1 MPTQA
6 SQRTPRLYKIKIAPD
21 RTLGPLDFERVKM
34 LVMKGRVQGQEPTS
48 AEPFHAWSPFA
59 SFPEL
64 SELLLKKL
72 EADADRKSGDTQ
84 QTQALPAT
92 KTMLATDRTKTMMRE
107 PETSKAS
114 RSQSHEDD
122 YGMPTL
128 LDIKMPE
135 NVVKN
140 DNPDLEKTLVHLP
153 GGMLEQSEL
162 EEGATKLLT
171 LENVEQ
177 ALVPYSPPE
186 SLPALGTGGVPARRG
201 LFGMGK
207 PADPNEYVTK
217 DGKRR
222 LLSRNTAALL
232 ALSILMIAI
241 WQQQEDDSHDPANLI
256 PHEFA
261 FPYVEVNM
269 PPRLGVDAD
278 AALSADL
285 TDKGIDAIS
294 HETPT
299 SYIRAIRT
307 FFYPA
312 IGKNPKNID
321 AKALLASSYMRL
333 SETIP
338 RDERL
343 FDTLEKL
350 LLPGPPQGQ
359 WTPDYVVARAEYYQM
374 LNRFDQ
380 AQEIID
386 PYLKVR
392 PTTEVLYQKAKI
404 AYERRELDT
413 ALNAIAKAIPPEK
426 AGHAN
431 PRHLLLYAMLLD
443 KKGQK
448 DAATQSLERLRK
460 ESISYGPG
468 LLYFADFNLRNGK
481 AKEALKILMFL
492 INNPGQL
499 EGMQRAEA
507 FAVTARTFEALGPQ
521 YLPQAYLFAKKTFV
535 THYNREEAE
544 DLLYRIKSKIPKF
557 KDAYS
562 EIVNARQAE
571 KAKVIDKAVND
582 YVQALEHNRHDATP
596 FLLLARL
603 YEEKGDT
610 YEAIDRYKKALL
622 DTPERPIEA
631 AIALA
636 RIHLARFDLAQAEA
650 NIKLAKQMA
659 GSTKKSFIDQVY
671 FLEALMQ
678 MKQRRQDLAEPLFEK
693 ALGRKSRYVDLYLQM
708 GDIET
713 EKKNEKLAEF
723 YYSVALR
730 YEPYHPKAM
739 LGVALTRFHLDSPS
753 RAVSFLKDKLNAQP
767 NSAAIMT
774 NLAIIYLRSGDQ
786 LSGKN
791 YLQNAI
797 RSDSKYAEAFRLLG
811 DLTKDEGNRQSDY
824 SAKRHSYRYALASY
838 EMYSKLAPND
848 PEGFKATA
856 DLYFDIRDL
865 GAAAKNY
872 HKVLELTPNYPDVRL
887 RLAQI
892 SRNGG
897 DSDRA
902 FQLLEEEIKVNPK
915 SDAAWVEM
923 GNIHMAKKDFLPAT
937 NAFTKAAHINEKN
950 SDALFG
956 LGVVYHL
963 QGSYDNALSLFS
975 RVIKLDPLKA
985 DVYWQMG
992 LIYQKQN
999 NRVKAMQA
1007 FTNYK
1012 GIVRDPAATSKADE
1026 KIREISTK

>member
-6 SQRTPRLYKIKIAPD
+6 SKRTPRAYKIKISPD
-21 RTLGPLDFERVKM
+21 RVLGPLDFERMKM
-34 LVMKGRVQGQEPTS
+34 LVMKGRVQGHEPTS
-48 AEPFHAWSPFA
+48 AEPFHAWSPF
-59 SFPEL
+59 SSYPEL

-72 EADADRKSGDTQ
+72 ETDAGRKSGGTK
-84 QTQALPAT
+84 QTRAMPAT
-92 KTMLATDRTKTMMRE
+92 KTIQASDRTKTMMQETE
-107 PETSKAS
+107 PSQAS
-114 RSQSHEDD
+114 RSQNLEDD

-135 NVVKN
+135 NVVRD

-153 GGMLEQSEL
+153 AAMLEQREI
-162 EEGATKLLT
+162 EDGATRLLT
-171 LENVEQ
+171 LEHVEQ
-177 ALVPYSPPE
+177 AMVPYSPPE
-186 SLPALGTGGVPARRG
+186 TNPALITGGLPAKRG
-201 LFGMGK
+201 LFGLGK
-207 PADPNEYVTK
+207 PTDPNEYVTK

-222 LLSRNTAALL
+222 VLSRNTAAML
-232 ALSILMIAI
+232 ALSILMMAI
-241 WQQQEDDSHDPANLI
+241 WQQQQENDEDPANLV
-256 PHEFA
+256 PHRHS
-261 FPYVEVNM
+261 FPYIEVNV

-278 AALSADL
+278 ASLSADL
-285 TDKGIDAIS
+285 TDRGIEAIS
-294 HETPT
+294 HESP
-299 SYIRAIRT
+299 SAYIRAIRT

-312 IGKNPKNID
+312 IGKNPKNVD

-350 LLPGPPQGQ
+350 LLPGPPQSQ
-359 WTPDYVVARAEYYQM
+359 WTPDYVVARAEYYEM

-380 AQEIID
+380 AQEIVD

-392 PTTEVLYQKAKI
+392 PTPEVLYQKARI
-404 AYERRELDT
+404 AYERRDLDT
-413 ALNAIAKAIPPEK
+413 ALNSIAKAIPSEK
-426 AGHAN
+426 IGKAN
-431 PRHLLLYAMLLD
+431 PRHLLLYASLLD

-448 DAATQSLERLRK
+448 DAALQNLQRLKK
-460 ESISYGPG
+460 ESLGYGPG
-468 LLYFADFNLRNGK
+468 LLYYADFQLRNGK
-481 AKEALKILMFL
+481 PKEALFTLRFL
-492 INNPGQL
+492 INNPGLL

-507 FAVTARTFEALGPQ
+507 FAVTSRTFEALNM
-521 YLPQAYLFAKKTFV
+521 LPQAYLFAKATY
-535 THYNREEAE
+535 TDHYNREEAE
-544 DLLYRIKSKIPKF
+544 DLLYRIKSKSPKF

-571 KAKVIDKAVND
+571 KAKVTDKAVNA

-596 FLLLARL
+596 FMLLAHL

-636 RIHLARFDLAQAEA
+636 RIYLARFDLAQAEA
-650 NIKLAKQMA
+650 NIKLAEQMSQS
-659 GSTKKSFIDQVY
+659 GKSNFKDQVLY
-671 FLEALMQ
+671 LKALYQ
-678 MKQRRQDLAEPLFEK
+678 MKEHRQDLAEPLFAK
-693 ALGRKSRYVDLYLQM
+693 ALERKSRFVDLYLQM

-713 EKKNEKLAEF
+713 EKKNEKLAAF

-753 RAVSFLKDKLNAQP
+753 RAVSFLRDKLNTQP

-797 RSDSKYAEAFRLLG
+797 RSDAKYAEAFRLLG

-902 FQLLEEEIKVNPK
+902 FQLLQEEIKVNEK

-923 GNIHMAKKDFLPAT
+923 GNIHMAKKDFQPAT
-937 NAFTKAAHINEKN
+937 AAFTKAAHINEKN

-963 QGSYDNALSLFS
+963 QGSYDNALSLFA

-1012 GIVRDPAATSKADE
+1012 GIVREPAAITKADE
-1026 KIREISTK
+1026 KIREISIK

>member
-1 MPTQA
+1 NSWT
-6 SQRTPRLYKIKIAPD
+6 
-21 RTLGPLDFERVKM
+21 
-34 LVMKGRVQGQEPTS
+34 
-48 AEPFHAWSPFA
+48 PFA

-72 EADADRKSGDTQ
+72 EVDADRKSGRADDPN
-84 QTQALPAT
+84 ALPAT
-92 KTMLATDRTKTMMRE
+92 KTIVASERTKTMMMTEE
-107 PETSKAS
+107 PEPSVS
-114 RSQSHEDD
+114 RSLNED

-128 LDIKMPE
+128 LNIKMPE
-135 NVVKN
+135 KMVN
-140 DNPDLEKTLVHLP
+140 DNPDLEKTQVHLP
-153 GGMLEQSEL
+153 MVDPRE
-162 EEGATKLLT
+162 ATDGNTKILT
-171 LENVEQ
+171 PENVEQ
-177 ALVPYSPPE
+177 ALTPYSPPE
-186 SLPALGTGGVPARRG
+186 RKIALLTEGGVPAKRG
-201 LFGMGK
+201 FFGLGK
-207 PADPNEYVTK
+207 PVDPDEYVT
-217 DGKRR
+217 DTGKRR

-232 ALSILMIAI
+232 ALGILMMAI
-241 WQQQEDDSHDPANLI
+241 WQSQDEESADPANLV
-256 PHEFA
+256 PYRHS
-261 FPYVEVNM
+261 FPYIEVNV

-278 AALSADL
+278 PAISADL
-285 TDKGIDAIS
+285 TEKGVDVIS
-294 HETPT
+294 HETP
-299 SYIRAIRT
+299 SAYIRAIKSY
-307 FFYPA
+307 FYPA
-312 IGKNPKNID
+312 IGRNPRNVD
-321 AKALLASSYMRL
+321 AKALLASAYMRL
-333 SETIP
+333 SETVP
-338 RDERL
+338 RDSRF
-343 FDTLEKL
+343 FDTIEKL
-350 LLPGPPQGQ
+350 LLPGPPQSL
-359 WTPDYVVARAEYYQM
+359 WSPDYVVARAEYYEM
-374 LNRFDQ
+374 LNRYDQ

-392 PTTEVLYQKAKI
+392 ATAEVLYQRAKI

-413 ALNAIAKAIPPEK
+413 ALNVIAKAIPPEK
-426 AGHAN
+426 VQKAN
-431 PRHLLLYAMLLD
+431 PRHLLLYASLLD

-448 DAATQSLERLRK
+448 EAALQNLKRLTK
-460 ESISYGPG
+460 ESMSYGPG
-468 LLYFADFNLRNGK
+468 DLYYADFLLRNGNP
-481 AKEALKILMFL
+481 KEAILVLRFL
-492 INNPGQL
+492 IKNPGLL

-507 FAVTARTFEALGPQ
+507 FAVTARTFEALNM
-521 YLPQAYLFAKKTFV
+521 LPQALLFAKAAFKD
-535 THYNREEAE
+535 HYNHEEAE
-544 DLLYRIKSKIPKF
+544 DLLYRIKSKIPQF
-557 KDAYS
+557 KAAYS
-562 EIVNARQAE
+562 EIVIARQNE
-571 KAKVIDKAVND
+571 KAKVVDKAISA
-582 YVQALEHNRHDATP
+582 YVAALEHNRRDATP
-596 FLLLARL
+596 FMLLARL
-603 YEEKGDT
+603 YEEKGDV
-610 YEAIDRYKKALL
+610 YEAIDRYQKALY
-622 DTPERPIEA
+622 DTPEKPIEA
-631 AIALA
+631 AIQLA
-636 RIHLARFDLAQAEA
+636 RIHLSRFDLEKAKQ
-650 NIKLAKQMA
+650 NIKLADQMA
-659 GSTKKSFIDQVY
+659 VSSRNRLDQVL
-671 FLEALMQ
+671 FLKALME
-678 MKQRRQDLAEPLFEK
+678 MKQRRQDLAEPLFDK
-693 ALGRKSRYVDLYLQM
+693 ALARNSRYIDLYLQM

-730 YEPYHPKAM
+730 YEPFHPKAM

-753 RAVSFLKDKLNAQP
+753 RAVTFLKDKLNTQP

-937 NAFTKAAHINEKN
+937 KAFTEAAHINEKN

-963 QGSYDNALSLFS
+963 QGSYDNALSLFE
-975 RVIKLDPLKA
+975 RVKKLDPLKA

-1012 GIVRDPAATSKADE
+1012 GIVRDPEASRKADE
-1026 KIREISTK
+1026 KIREISVK